1 MKEALDESMIAQI
14 NQLADPA
21 LFFVVNNLYVN
32 PTKVTNPGGLASRL
46 APVLG
51 VTPDTLEPL
60 FEVRKRRHLEIL
72 RKMNIVSRDIVKK
85 RIDTERAALANI
97 PTKEYGREIWTAEN
111 AVFPFLKIEDNLV
124 RYYPE
129 STALGQ
135 ITGFVDTE

>member
-1 MKEALDESMIAQI
+1 MKESLDESMIAQV

-32 PTKVTNPGGLASRL
+32 PTKVTNPGVLASRL
-46 APVLG
+46 APILG

-60 FEVRKRRHLEIL
+60 FVVRKRRHLEIL

-85 RIDTERAALANI
+85 RIDTEKAALANI
-97 PTKEYGREIWTAEN
+97 PTRDREGWTSEN